1 MHLAAKIK
9 LAARCIGIYKRQ
21 NLIYKHYVERTKCM
35 NKWIYAILTLCFTMS
50 SMGTAYGEE
59 QGSNKTYIMSNAAL
73 AGQESLECNTAKVI
87 GIVLDTDTQKPVQ
100 GARIMVDGVHQ
111 VSTGKDGKFLMKSVR
126 NGIYHWQVRAD
137 GYRRAD
143 YWNYSVYEADQK
155 DIFTFL
161 ISKKKKISKDG
172 YPLHAGMQEFLWE
185 DEDSKKRFSKTLEQA
200 LQRGRADDIR
210 LESVSIGNFT
220 GSGEDELLAV
230 FVFDSEI
237 ASGLVCRVAAV
248 FNKSTKKVMFYVGA
262 AGNTVDIYLMPMQNG
277 ADCLLFS
284 WTSTKQGHSSRE
296 MKAYQMQMEKDRM
309 KAVPLECLC
318 SQQNI

>member
-1 MHLAAKIK
+1 
-9 LAARCIGIYKRQ
+9 
-21 NLIYKHYVERTKCM
+21 M

-87 GIVLDTDTQKPVQ
+87 GIVLDADTQKPVQ

-111 VSTGKDGKFLMKSVR
+111 VSTGKDGKFLIKSVR

-185 DEDSKKRFSKTLEQA
+185 DEDSKKRFSKTASILYLA
-200 LQRGRADDIR
+200 LSF
-210 LESVSIGNFT
+210 LFGNYGF
-220 GSGEDELLAV
+220 
-230 FVFDSEI
+230 
-237 ASGLVCRVAAV
+237 
-248 FNKSTKKVMFYVGA
+248 
-262 AGNTVDIYLMPMQNG
+262 
-277 ADCLLFS
+277 
-284 WTSTKQGHSSRE
+284 
-296 MKAYQMQMEKDRM
+296 
-309 KAVPLECLC
+309 
-318 SQQNI
+318 